1 MSVLAQQLVLKEG
14 NTFLLSHENG
24 DISGHT
30 GLGLYCQDIRFL
42 SLFTFQVNGQSP
54 PLLNF
59 SMYRNFMGTLQF
71 ANDIM
76 HIADDQIVLPQ
87 TISMRRSRFIRD
99 GLHERVGFANY
110 NSFPVPITLTLTF
123 GADFRDIFD
132 VRGFP

>member
-42 SLFTFQVNGQSP
+42 SLFTFEVNGQAP
-54 PLLNF
+54 QLLNF
-59 SMYRNFMGTLQF
+59 SGYRNFMGTLQY
-71 ANDIM
+71 ANDILYLPDGK
-76 HIADDQIVLPQ
+76 IILPQ

-99 GLHERVGFANY
+99 GLHERVGF
-110 NSFPVPITLTLTF
+110 
-123 GADFRDIFD
+123 
-132 VRGFP
+132 